1 MKFQLRFNS
10 LLQKKTTNRI
20 IIIKYDQNKVTVQMF
35 SGLQTY
41 VIVQLS
47 IDLPVAMQNAM

>member
-1 MKFQLRFNS
+1 MK
-10 LLQKKTTNRI
+10 
-20 IIIKYDQNKVTVQMF
+20 YEQNKATVQMF

-47 IDLPVAMQNAM
+47 IDLLVAMQNAM

>member
-1 MKFQLRFNS
+1 MMK
-10 LLQKKTTNRI
+10 
-20 IIIKYDQNKVTVQMF
+20 NKVTVPMF

-47 IDLPVAMQNAM
+47 IDLLVAMQNAQL

>member
-1 MKFQLRFNS
+1 MIDFITEKRN
-10 LLQKKTTNRI
+10 I
-20 IIIKYDQNKVTVQMF
+20 IIIRYDKNKVAVQMF

-47 IDLPVAMQNAM
+47 IDLLVAMQNAL

>member
-1 MKFQLRFNS
+1 
-10 LLQKKTTNRI
+10 
-20 IIIKYDQNKVTVQMF
+20 MF

-47 IDLPVAMQNAM
+47 IDLLVAMQNVMQAYVTLL